1 MLKRFDSFQT
11 AFFLLL
17 QKIEIMNQS
26 PDIYTLALL
35 YFTSFFSLIN
45 PLGSMP
51 VFLTMTANLDKRA
64 RNRTAVKAVVT
75 AFITLMIFAF
85 GGQMLFQFFGIS
97 VDSFRV
103 VGGIIFFMMGYDM
116 LNARLSSLKSIQPSE
131 VKQYVDDI
139 AITPLGIPMIAGPGA
154 ITNSIVLM
162 QDSSTLQLKVIL
174 IGTILLTMLLTLII
188 YISGGSIIKFLGET
202 GNKIMLKLMGLIV
215 MVIAVEFFFAGLT
228 PIIRDILR
236 IN

>member
-1 MLKRFDSFQT
+1 MSGAQDLIT
-11 AFFLLL
+11 VG
-17 QKIEIMNQS
+17 
-26 PDIYTLALL
+26 LL

-51 VFLTMTANLDKRA
+51 VFLTMTSELDRKA
-64 RNRTAVKAVVT
+64 RIRTAMKAVLT

-85 GGQMLFQFFGIS
+85 GGQMMFQFFGIS

-116 LNARLSSLKSIQPSE
+116 LNARLSSFKSIDQKE
-131 VKQYVDDI
+131 VKKYVDDI
-139 AITPLGIPMIAGPGA
+139 SITPLGIPMIAGPGA

-162 QDSSTLQLKVIL
+162 QDSESFALKAVL
-174 IGTILLTMLLTLII
+174 VGTIFITMLLTLII
-188 YISGGSIIKFLGET
+188 YVSGSSIIKFLGET

-228 PIIRDILR
+228 PILRNILN
-236 IN
+236 IS

>member
-1 MLKRFDSFQT
+1 MIPEYHE
-11 AFFLLL
+11 LL
-17 QKIEIMNQS
+17 
-26 PDIYTLALL
+26 TVALL
-35 YFTSFFSLIN
+35 YLASFFSLIN

-51 VFLTMTANLDKRA
+51 VFLTMTANLNPKERL
-64 RNRTAVKAVVT
+64 RTAFKAVIT

-97 VDSFRV
+97 VDSFRI

-116 LNARLSSLKSIQPSE
+116 LNARLSSLKSIDQNE

-139 AITPLGIPMIAGPGA
+139 SITPLGIPMIAGPGA

-162 QDSSTLQLKVIL
+162 QDSNTFILKMLLIGSIL
-174 IGTILLTMLLTLII
+174 ITMVLTLII
-188 YISGGSIIKFLGET
+188 YVSGSRITKFLGET

-215 MVIAVEFFFAGLT
+215 MVIAVEFFFAGIT
-228 PIIRDILR
+228 PIIRNILQ
-236 IN
+236 IQ

>member
-1 MLKRFDSFQT
+1 MSQDLFT
-11 AFFLLL
+11 
-17 QKIEIMNQS
+17 I
-26 PDIYTLALL
+26 ALL

-51 VFLTMTANLDKRA
+51 VFLTMTGNLTKKERA
-64 RNRTAVKAVVT
+64 RTAIKAVIT
-75 AFITLMIFAF
+75 AFVTLMLFAF
-85 GGQMLFQFFGIS
+85 GGQMLFKFFGIS

-116 LNARLSSLKSIQPSE
+116 LNARLSSMKNLSQDQ
-131 VKQYVDDI
+131 VKEYVDDI
-139 AITPLGIPMIAGPGA
+139 SVTPLGIPMIAGPGA

-162 QDSSTLQLKVIL
+162 QDSETFAMKIVLV
-174 IGTILLTMLLTLII
+174 GTIVFTMILTLVI
-188 YISGGSIIKFLGET
+188 YLGGSTITKFLGET

-228 PIIRDILR
+228 PIIRNIL
-236 IN
+236 NLS